1 MNKQKLVE
9 QLERHEGLRLKPYRD
24 TVGKLT
30 LGIGRNLDDKGITP
44 QEARMLLHND
54 IEYFK
59 RSIEVNIGVY
69 SRLNDCRQN
78 VLLNM
83 AFNLGIAGLKTFKNM
98 LLALENSDYEEA
110 AKQMLSSKWA
120 SQVGGR
126 ALELAGQ
133 MRTGEFK

>member
-110 AKQMLSSKWA
+110 AKQMLSSK
-120 SQVGGR
+120 
-126 ALELAGQ
+126 
-133 MRTGEFK
+133 